1 MTSGRPIW
9 FLRRSAKTSQFWKK
23 FARNRPAVVGLA
35 LVLFFLALGLL
46 APWLAPFKPLAT
58 GPHSFRPPGDPYRMG
73 TDDLGRDIWS
83 GVLWGTRVSIAVGL
97 LAALASTA
105 IGVLIGAAAGYYRGM
120 LDDLLMR
127 VTEFFLVIPR
137 FFLVLVMVAL
147 FGNSLWHVILAI
159 GILSWPVTARL
170 VRVEFLALREKEFVE
185 SMRAAG
191 ASDLRII
198 LRHILPNA
206 VPPIVVSG
214 SLQIARAILME
225 AGLSFLGLGDPNQI
239 SWGVMLYNAQRFLR
253 HAWWI
258 STFPGLAIFLIV
270 MGFNLVGDGLND
282 ALNPRQ
288 KGRELQ

>member
-1 MTSGRPIW
+1 MV
-9 FLRRSAKTSQFWKK
+9 QFWNKY
-23 FARNRPAVVGLA
+23 ARNRPAVVGLA
-35 LVLFFLALGLL
+35 IVLLFAALGLL
-46 APWLAPFKPLAT
+46 APWLATFGPLST
-58 GPHSFRPPGDPYRMG
+58 GPHSFRPPDATYRLG
-73 TDDLGRDIWS
+73 TDDLGRDILS
-83 GVLWGTRVSIAVGL
+83 GVLFGARVSIAVGL
-97 LAALASTA
+97 LAALTSTV
-105 IGVLIGAAAGYYRGM
+105 IGVIIGAAAGYYGRT

-147 FGNSLWHVILAI
+147 FGNSLWHVILVI

-185 SMRAAG
+185 SSRAAG

-206 VPPIVVSG
+206 IAPIVVSG

-225 AGLSFLGLGDPNQI
+225 AGLSFLGLGDPNQS

-253 HAWWI
+253 QAWW
-258 STFPGLAIFLIV
+258 TAAFPGFAIFFIV

>member
-1 MTSGRPIW
+1 MRQLW
-9 FLRRSAKTSQFWKK
+9 HKY
-23 FARNRPAVVGLA
+23 ARNRPAVAGLA
-35 LVLFFLALGLL
+35 IVLGFALFGLL
-46 APWLAPFKPLAT
+46 APWLTAFRPLDT
-58 GPHSFRPPGDPYRMG
+58 GPHSFRPPDAIYHMG
-73 TDDLGRDIWS
+73 TDDLGRDILS
-83 GVLWGTRVSIAVGL
+83 GVLWGARVSIAVGL
-97 LAALASTA
+97 LAALTSTV
-105 IGVLIGAAAGYYRGM
+105 IGVVIGAAAGFYGGT

-147 FGNSLWHVILAI
+147 FGNSVWHVILVI

-170 VRVEFLALREKEFVE
+170 VRVEFLSLREKEFVE
-185 SMRAAG
+185 GSRAVG
-191 ASDLRII
+191 ASDPRII

-206 VPPIVVSG
+206 FPPIVVSG

-225 AGLSFLGLGDPNQI
+225 AGLSFLGLGDPNQA

-253 HAWWI
+253 QAWW
-258 STFPGLAIFLIV
+258 TAAFPGLAIFCIV

>member
-1 MTSGRPIW
+1 MV
-9 FLRRSAKTSQFWKK
+9 QFWNKY
-23 FARNRPAVVGLA
+23 ARNRPAVAGLA
-35 LVLFFLALGLL
+35 MVLAFGALGLL
-46 APWLAPFKPLAT
+46 APWLASFPPLAT
-58 GPHSFRPPGDPYRMG
+58 GPHSFRPPGATYLLG
-73 TDDLGRDIWS
+73 TDDLGRDILS
-83 GVLWGTRVSIAVGL
+83 GVLFGAQVSIAVGL
-97 LAALASTA
+97 LAALTSTL
-105 IGVLIGAAAGYYRGM
+105 IGVIIGAAAGFYGRT

-147 FGNSLWHVILAI
+147 FGNSLWHVILVI

-185 SMRAAG
+185 SSRASG

-206 VPPIVVSG
+206 IAPIVVSG

-225 AGLSFLGLGDPNQI
+225 AGLSFLGLGDPNQP
-239 SWGVMLYNAQRFLR
+239 SWGVMLFNAQRFLR
-253 HAWWI
+253 QAWWTA
-258 STFPGLAIFLIV
+258 TFPGFAIFFIV

-288 KGRELQ
+288 KGREL

>member
-1 MTSGRPIW
+1 MAA
-9 FLRRSAKTSQFWKK
+9 LWKK

-35 LVLFFLALGLL
+35 LVLFFLALGLS
-46 APWLAPFKPLAT
+46 APWLAPFTPLST
-58 GPHSFRPPGDPYRMG
+58 GPHSFHPPDDLYRMG
-73 TDDLGRDIWS
+73 TDDLGRDIFS
-83 GVLWGTRVSIAVGL
+83 GVLWGARVSIAVGL
-97 LAALASTA
+97 LAALASTG
-105 IGVLIGAAAGYYRGM
+105 IGVLIGAASGYYGEL

-159 GILSWPVTARL
+159 AILSWPVTARL
-170 VRVEFLALREKEFVE
+170 VRVEFLAVREKEFVE
-185 SMRAAG
+185 SVRAAG

-214 SLQIARAILME
+214 SLQIARAILLE

>member
-1 MTSGRPIW
+1 
-9 FLRRSAKTSQFWKK
+9 
-23 FARNRPAVVGLA
+23 
-35 LVLFFLALGLL
+35 
-46 APWLAPFKPLAT
+46 
-58 GPHSFRPPGDPYRMG
+58 
-73 TDDLGRDIWS
+73 
-83 GVLWGTRVSIAVGL
+83 
-97 LAALASTA
+97 
-105 IGVLIGAAAGYYRGM
+105 
-120 LDDLLMR
+120 MR

-147 FGNSLWHVILAI
+147 FGNSVWHVILVI

-170 VRVEFLALREKEFVE
+170 VRVEFLSLREKEFVE
-185 SMRAAG
+185 GSRAVG
-191 ASDLRII
+191 ASDPRII

-206 VPPIVVSG
+206 FPPIVVSG

-225 AGLSFLGLGDPNQI
+225 AGLSFLGLGDPNQA

-253 HAWWI
+253 QAWW
-258 STFPGLAIFLIV
+258 TAAFPGLAIFFIV

>member
-1 MTSGRPIW
+1 MRE
-9 FLRRSAKTSQFWKK
+9 FWKK
-23 FARNRPAVVGLA
+23 FSRNRPAVAGLGV
-35 LVLFFLALGLL
+35 VLFFLALGLL
-46 APWLAPFKPLAT
+46 ATWLAPFGPLAT
-58 GPHSFRPPGDPYRMG
+58 GPHSFRRPDATYHMG
-73 TDDLGRDIWS
+73 TDDLGRDILS
-83 GVLWGTRVSIAVGL
+83 GVLWGARVSMAVGL

-105 IGVLIGAAAGYYRGM
+105 IGVVIGAAAGYYGRR

-147 FGNSLWHVILAI
+147 FGNSIWHVILAI

-185 SMRAAG
+185 SSRAAG

-206 VPPIVVSG
+206 IAPIVVSG
-214 SLQIARAILME
+214 SLQVARAILME

-239 SWGVMLYNAQRFLR
+239 SWGVMLFNAQRFLR
-253 HAWWI
+253 RAWWT
-258 STFPGLAIFLIV
+258 STFPGLAIFLLV

>member
-1 MTSGRPIW
+1 M
-9 FLRRSAKTSQFWKK
+9 
-23 FARNRPAVVGLA
+23 V
-35 LVLFFLALGLL
+35 
-46 APWLAPFKPLAT
+46 
-58 GPHSFRPPGDPYRMG
+58 
-73 TDDLGRDIWS
+73 
-83 GVLWGTRVSIAVGL
+83 
-97 LAALASTA
+97 
-105 IGVLIGAAAGYYRGM
+105 IGAAAGFYGRT

-147 FGNSLWHVILAI
+147 FGNSLWHVILVI

-170 VRVEFLALREKEFVE
+170 VRVEFLSLREKEFVE
-185 SMRAAG
+185 GSRAVG
-191 ASDLRII
+191 ASDPRII

-206 VPPIVVSG
+206 IAPIVVSG

-225 AGLSFLGLGDPNQI
+225 AGLSFLGLGDPNQA

-253 HAWWI
+253 QAWW
-258 STFPGLAIFLIV
+258 TAAFPGLAIFFIV

>member
-1 MTSGRPIW
+1 MV
-9 FLRRSAKTSQFWKK
+9 QFWNKY
-23 FARNRPAVVGLA
+23 ARNRPAVVGLA
-35 LVLFFLALGLL
+35 IVLLFAALGLL
-46 APWLAPFKPLAT
+46 APWLATFGPLST
-58 GPHSFRPPGDPYRMG
+58 GPHSFRPPDATYRLG
-73 TDDLGRDIWS
+73 TDDLGRDILS
-83 GVLWGTRVSIAVGL
+83 GVLFGARVSIAVGL
-97 LAALASTA
+97 LAALTSTV
-105 IGVLIGAAAGYYRGM
+105 IGVIIGAAAGYYGRT

-137 FFLVLVMVAL
+137 FFLVLVVVAL
-147 FGNSLWHVILAI
+147 FGNSLWHVILVI

-185 SMRAAG
+185 SSRAAG

-206 VPPIVVSG
+206 IAPIVVSG

-225 AGLSFLGLGDPNQI
+225 AGLSFLGLGDPNQS

-253 HAWWI
+253 QAWW
-258 STFPGLAIFLIV
+258 TAAFPGFAIFFIV